1 MLSQLDGAPKRKD
14 ARTRGRKGERERERE
29 RERDTHTVT
38 HTQSHTEVEG
48 VSPSFSGDTLP
59 LGFLRPLISTLLI
72 AIQETGRGSL
82 VCGLFLPSFLLSASL
97 SSPESDQIAPQRG
110 RESDHRWSAGIHLK
124 YVSVTITG
132 YILEKPSKRT
142 PLTL

>member
-1 MLSQLDGAPKRKD
+1 MPKASPVDLPRLALGKPQQQQQSLEGARMCVYL
-14 ARTRGRKGERERERE
+14 A
-29 RERDTHTVT
+29 
-38 HTQSHTEVEG
+38 
-48 VSPSFSGDTLP
+48 
-59 LGFLRPLISTLLI
+59 
-72 AIQETGRGSL
+72 
-82 VCGLFLPSFLLSASL
+82 
-97 SSPESDQIAPQRG
+97 PESDQIAPQRG